1 MKTQIQLTLK
11 ICLLL
16 LATLG
21 LYACDSGGSSD
32 SGSGQEEQV
41 TTIGPNLNGDTWRGS
56 LQNSRGLFVTISA
69 TVTHTDNRI
78 TINTSIPDN
87 QLGGLFQGQITDL
100 GTMLLYDAADG
111 EDWTTLFGPVTV
123 NSIDIAD
130 FVFINGVKIDTN
142 TITLSR

>member
-1 MKTQIQLTLK
+1 MKIQIQLYIK
-11 ICLLL
+11 FSFLL
-16 LATLG
+16 LAMLG
-21 LYACDSGGSSD
+21 LYACGGSGSSD
-32 SGSGQEEQV
+32 SGGGQEQVV
-41 TTIGPNLNGDTWRGS
+41 TTGPNLNGDTWRGS

-69 TVTHTDNRI
+69 TVTHNDDQI
-78 TINTSIPDN
+78 IINTSIPDN
-87 QLGGLFQGQITDL
+87 QLGGLFEGTITDL